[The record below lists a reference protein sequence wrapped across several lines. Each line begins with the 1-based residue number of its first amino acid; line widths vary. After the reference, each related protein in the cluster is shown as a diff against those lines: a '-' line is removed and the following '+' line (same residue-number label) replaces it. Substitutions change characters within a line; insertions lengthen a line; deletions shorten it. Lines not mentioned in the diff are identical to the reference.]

1 MLEQDLKLGATQCC
15 LSCDEVKPLEQG
27 EAIIRYGSFIEFTCY
42 QCKDKKTT
50 QEKKNNL
57 FSTLEKDFSDV
68 LKKHFSSFIYSDI
81 ENETWAFLT
90 LFLDEAIAQL
100 LEKENN

>member
-42 QCKDKKTT
+42 QCKDNKTT
-50 QEKKNNL
+50 QEKRDRIHLAMLEDFGNVIVKHLPNFDNNL
-57 FSTLEKDFSDV
+57 EEQTWNFLV
-68 LKKHFSSFIYSDI
+68 LFT
-81 ENETWAFLT
+81 E
-90 LFLDEAIAQL
+90 EAISQL
-100 LEKENN
+100 LEKEKN

>member
-1 MLEQDLKLGATQCC
+1 MLEQDLKLGVTQCC

-50 QEKKNNL
+50 QEKRDKIHLSMLEDFGNVIAKHLPNFDNNL
-57 FSTLEKDFSDV
+57 EEQTWNFLV
-68 LKKHFSSFIYSDI
+68 LFT
-81 ENETWAFLT
+81 E
-90 LFLDEAIAQL
+90 EAIAQL